1 MNVMQFNSPAG
12 TVALTRRQV
21 EQLKVAGILP
31 TGDGVEQPGIPDYT
45 DEEVQMIIEDGGS
58 ASRARALRRYH

>member
-12 TVALTRRQV
+12 TVALTRQQV
-21 EQLKVAGILP
+21 ERLRSAGILP

-45 DEEVQMIIEDGGS
+45 DDEVGMIIEDGGS
-58 ASRARALRRYH
+58 ASRARALRSYH